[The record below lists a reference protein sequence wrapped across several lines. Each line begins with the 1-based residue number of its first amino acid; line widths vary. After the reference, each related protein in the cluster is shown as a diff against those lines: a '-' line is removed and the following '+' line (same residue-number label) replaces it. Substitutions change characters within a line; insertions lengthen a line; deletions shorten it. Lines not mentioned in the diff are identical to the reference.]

1 MSDNKLTNDTLL
13 GMARNNLTVAKE
25 MYKLY
30 PDDNGIVNLVAYHL
44 QQTIELALKHFF
56 ETHGIR
62 YDRTHDISDLC
73 SKIPDEHYDMFRD
86 IDIYASKLTQM
97 ESKTRY
103 LKSYSVA
110 VREIKLGFDLAN
122 GIIDK
127 LTKLEEAEDAQNAI
141 EHEDS

>member
-1 MSDNKLTNDTLL
+1 
-13 GMARNNLTVAKE
+13 
-25 MYKLY
+25 
-30 PDDNGIVNLVAYHL
+30 
-44 QQTIELALKHFF
+44 
-56 ETHGIR
+56 
-62 YDRTHDISDLC
+62 
-73 SKIPDEHYDMFRD
+73 MFRD